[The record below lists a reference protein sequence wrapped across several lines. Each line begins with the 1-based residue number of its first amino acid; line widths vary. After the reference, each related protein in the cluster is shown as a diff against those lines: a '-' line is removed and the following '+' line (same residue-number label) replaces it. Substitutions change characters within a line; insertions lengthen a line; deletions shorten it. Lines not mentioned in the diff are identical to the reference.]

1 MNLRNRNGR
10 SPLASAASR
19 HGRDE
24 VVAVMRSFGATL

>member
-1 MNLRNRNGR
+1 MNLRNHHGR

-24 VVAVMRSFGATL
+24 VAAVMRNFGATL